1 MKVVNM
7 DQKKALDER
16 IKLFDDAVR
25 MEQKPKRVPFVTN
38 DAFWRYYDL
47 GYTLSDALM
56 DKQKIEDANIEFQK
70 RYQFDAMLDI
80 GDRNPLIMTRSLGN
94 FEYQINDENNT
105 LMLAEQNHFHEDDY
119 DSFIKNPLKTLWE
132 NVIPR
137 KYTYFKNGMSLQTL
151 QNTLGEFLAYD
162 QSIQR
167 TNQRLASECGVP
179 QLFDPVNGARI
190 YPAFEALYNF
200 LRGMK
205 GLSRDLRKIP
215 KKVLAFNEVYHNTFV
230 KGLVDG
236 IKHTDS
242 PSSAFTVFTIML
254 SENMINPKQF
264 EKFFWPQFKELADKV
279 VETNGTMFVLS
290 EGSFKHVSEYLQE
303 LPKGHF
309 CFYVEMDDIFE
320 TRKQLP
326 NLCLWG
332 GLPVSLIS
340 RGTKQECIDYTKR
353 VIDEVGRDGG
363 LILCTDKFT
372 SHPSDCNREN
382 LLAIS
387 EFIHNYQ

>member
-1 MKVVNM
+1 M

-215 KKVLAFNEVYHNTFV
+215 KKVLVFNEVYHNTFV

>member
-1 MKVVNM
+1 M

-382 LLAIS
+382 QLANS

>member
-1 MKVVNM
+1 M

>member
-1 MKVVNM
+1 
-7 DQKKALDER
+7 
-16 IKLFDDAVR
+16 

-242 PSSAFTVFTIML
+242 PSSVFTVFTIML

>member
-1 MKVVNM
+1 M

-56 DKQKIEDANIEFQK
+56 DQQKIEDANIEFQK

-105 LMLAEQNHFHEDDY
+105 LMLTEQNHFHEDDY

-179 QLFDPVNGARI
+179 PLFDPVNGARI

-215 KKVLAFNEVYHNTFV
+215 EKVLAFNEVYHKTFV

-353 VIDEVGRDGG
+353 VIDEVGWDGG

>member
-1 MKVVNM
+1 M

-25 MEQKPKRVPFVTN
+25 MERKPKRVPFVTN

-47 GYTLSDALM
+47 GYTLSDALL
-56 DKQKIEDANIEFQK
+56 DQQKIENANIDFQK

-94 FEYQINDENNT
+94 FEYQINDGNNT
-105 LMLAEQNHFHEDDY
+105 LMLEEQNHFHEDDY
-119 DSFIKNPLKTLWE
+119 DPFIENPLKTLWE
-132 NVIPR
+132 NIIPR
-137 KYTYFKNGMSLQTL
+137 KYTYFKSEMPLQTI

-162 QSIQR
+162 QAMQK
-167 TNQRLASECGVP
+167 TNKRLAEECGVP
-179 QLFDPVNGARI
+179 PLFDPVNGVRI
-190 YPAFEALYNF
+190 YPAFESLYNF

-215 KKVLAFNEVYHNTFV
+215 EKVLAFNEVYHNTFV

-279 VETNGTMFVLS
+279 VETDGTMFILS

-326 NLCLWG
+326 DLCLWG

-340 RGTKQECIDYTKR
+340 RGTKQECIDYAKR

-382 LLAIS
+382 LLAVS

>member
-1 MKVVNM
+1 M

-38 DAFWRYYDL
+38 DAFGRYYDL

>member
-1 MKVVNM
+1 M
-7 DQKKALDER
+7 DQKKAFEER
-16 IKLFDDAVR
+16 VEIFDDAVR
-25 MEQKPKRVPFVTN
+25 MKRKPKRVPFVTN

-47 GYTLSDALM
+47 DYTLSDALM
-56 DKQKIEDANIEFQK
+56 DPQKIEDANIDFMK
-70 RYQFDAMLDI
+70 RYQFDASLDI

-105 LMLAEQNHFHEDDY
+105 LMLEEQNHFHEDDY
-119 DSFIKNPLKTLWE
+119 DRFIDNPLKTLWE
-132 NVIPR
+132 NILPR
-137 KYTYFKNGMSLQTL
+137 KYTYFKSGMALETL
-151 QNTLGEFLAYD
+151 QNTLMEFLAYD
-162 QSIQR
+162 QSIQK
-167 TNQRLASECGVP
+167 TNQRLAEECGVP
-179 QLFDPVNGARI
+179 PLFDPVNGARI
-190 YPAFEALYNF
+190 YPAFESLYNF

-215 KKVLAFNEVYHNTFV
+215 EKVLAFNEVYHNTFV
-230 KGLVDG
+230 KSLVDG
-236 IKHTDS
+236 IKHAQS
-242 PSSAFTVFTIML
+242 PASAFTAFTIML

-264 EKFFWPQFKELADKV
+264 GKFFWPQFKELADKV
-279 VETNGTMFVLS
+279 VETDNTMFILS
-290 EGSFKHVSEYLQE
+290 EGSFKHVTEYLQE

-320 TRKQLP
+320 TRKRLP

-332 GLPVSLIS
+332 GLPVTLIS

-372 SHPSDCNREN
+372 SHPNDCSREN
-382 LLAIS
+382 LLAVS

>member
-1 MKVVNM
+1 M

-25 MEQKPKRVPFVTN
+25 MEQKPKRVPLVTN

-47 GYTLSDALM
+47 GYTLSVALM
-56 DKQKIEDANIEFQK
+56 DQQKIEDANIEFQK

-94 FEYQINDENNT
+94 FEYQINDKNNT

-132 NVIPR
+132 NIIPR
-137 KYTYFKNGMSLQTL
+137 KYAYFKNGMSLQTL

-162 QSIQR
+162 QAMQK
-167 TNQRLASECGVP
+167 TNKRLAEECGVP
-179 QLFDPVNGARI
+179 PLFDPVNGARI
-190 YPAFEALYNF
+190 YPAFESLYNF

-215 KKVLAFNEVYHNTFV
+215 EKVLAFNEVYHNTFV

-279 VETNGTMFVLS
+279 VETDGTMFILS

-320 TRKQLP
+320 TRKRLP
-326 NLCLWG
+326 DLCLWG

-340 RGTKQECIDYTKR
+340 RGTKQECIDYAKR

-382 LLAIS
+382 LLAVS

>member
-1 MKVVNM
+1 M

-290 EGSFKHVSEYLQE
+290 EGSFKRVSEYLQE

>member
-1 MKVVNM
+1 M

-290 EGSFKHVSEYLQE
+290 EGSSKHVSEYLQE

>member
-1 MKVVNM
+1 M

-190 YPAFEALYNF
+190 YPAFEALYSF

>member
-190 YPAFEALYNF
+190 YPAFEALYSF